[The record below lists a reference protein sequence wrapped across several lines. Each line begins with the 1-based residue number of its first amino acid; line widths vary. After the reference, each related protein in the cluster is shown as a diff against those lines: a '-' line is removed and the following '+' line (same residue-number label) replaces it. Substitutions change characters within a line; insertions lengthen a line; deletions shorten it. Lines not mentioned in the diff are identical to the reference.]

1 MSFLRKMFSG
11 QVHAEDARRY
21 LVEVM
26 LAAMEADG
34 EVQEEEVD
42 ALEANLAK
50 HPIFEGLSR
59 DELSRLTDIAADAI
73 RDAGGGKQRIAAI
86 ATGLPSRNQRLTA
99 YAMACDV
106 CVSDRVLA
114 ESEIDFLDHLQ
125 KALGLGDEE
134 AKDVFEAAR
143 KQSGLLTL
151 EEKSKKVLQL
161 MPSFLQCMA
170 LMAAADGEIHPEER
184 IGMRKVLNAIPDM
197 QILTPQEIETAIEV
211 ALDRVMHKDA
221 KAELAAIADE
231 ITVTS
236 DRYWIAVYVMIIAHA
251 DGKADWREIEFLAQL
266 QEQFGLD
273 DTQMDVAMETAAQFP
288 VVELGGAAPD

>member
-42 ALEANLAK
+42 ALETNLAK
-50 HPIFEGLSR
+50 NPIFEGLSR
-59 DELSRLTDIAADAI
+59 DALSRLTDVAADAI

-114 ESEIDFLDHLQ
+114 ESEIEFLDHLQ

-143 KQSGLLTL
+143 QQSGLLTL
-151 EEKSKKVLQL
+151 EEKSKKVLLL
-161 MPSFLQCMA
+161 MPSFVQCMA

-197 QILTPQEIETAIEV
+197 QILTPQEIEAAVEV
-211 ALDRVMHKDA
+211 ALDRVMHKNA
-221 KAELAAIADE
+221 KAELAAIANE
-231 ITVTS
+231 IKVTS

-251 DGKADWREIEFLAQL
+251 DGKTDWREIEFLSQL

-288 VVELGGAAPD
+288 IVELGGASPS